1 VTGPTDPASDPASAP
16 AGAPRVVTA
25 PPTER
30 ATQVAPGRLLE
41 VRTLVDGGQAAEDVA
56 GWIAEFLDGAE
67 RTLDVALYDLRVDGE
82 AERIVLDAFHRA
94 VGRGV
99 AGRLVYNVD
108 HEKPIPVPPPP
119 DTDMAMVQ
127 ASGFPTRGVPGI
139 PDLMH
144 HKYVVRDRAEVWT
157 GSMNWTNDSWTRE
170 ENVVVVVRSPE
181 VAAVY
186 ARNFEELWNKQRVL
200 GSGEYA
206 TDPVVRG
213 GTTVRPWFS
222 PGRGRRIASR
232 ISGAID
238 RAERRIRIVSPV
250 LSAGPIIGSLAE
262 RAVKG
267 DVDLAGVI
275 DGTQVAQVISQW
287 RADEHAA
294 WKIPTL
300 QTVLHY
306 APFSGKRSTPYG
318 PGTVHDYMHAKF
330 VVADDMVFVGSYNLS
345 HSGEENAENVLEI
358 RDPALAERLASFADE
373 IRALYPP
380 VEAGIKPPADA
391 RPAEGPT
398 DPSARGDSGRT
409 GLTNRA
415 G

>member
-1 VTGPTDPASDPASAP
+1 VTDD
-16 AGAPRVVTA
+16 
-25 PPTER
+25 
-30 ATQVAPGRLLE
+30 LLE
-41 VRTLVDGGQAAEDVA
+41 VRTLADGGQTAPEVA
-56 GWIAEFLDGAE
+56 GWIAEYLDGAV

-82 AERIVLDAFHRA
+82 AEAMVFDAFHRA
-94 VGRGV
+94 IDRGV

-119 DTDMAMVQ
+119 MTDMAEVH
-127 ASGFPTRGVPGI
+127 AFGFPTRGVPGI

-144 HKYVVRDRAEVWT
+144 HKYVVRDGREVWT

-170 ENVVVVVRSPE
+170 ENVVVVVRSD
-181 VAAVY
+181 VIAGVY
-186 ARNFEELWNKQRVL
+186 TRNFEELWNKQRVF

-206 TDPVVRG
+206 TDPVQRG
-213 GTTVRPWFS
+213 ETTVRPWFS
-222 PGRGRRIASR
+222 PGRGRRMASR

-238 RAERRIRIVSPV
+238 RAEQRIRIVSPV

-262 RAVKG
+262 RAVKH
-267 DVDLAGVI
+267 DVDLAGAV
-275 DGTQVAQVISQW
+275 DGTQVAQVIAQW
-287 RADEHAA
+287 RADVNAA

-300 QTVLHY
+300 QTVLHF

-358 RDPALAERLASFADE
+358 RDAAIADRLASFADE
-373 IRALYPP
+373 IRARYPAIDVGVPENPGRAERPPRPP
-380 VEAGIKPPADA
+380 VVDPDDPP
-391 RPAEGPT
+391 PPT
-398 DPSARGDSGRT
+398 VAP
-409 GLTNRA
+409 
-415 G
+415 